1 MKKGL
6 LAVVTIL
13 ACALVG
19 AGIATAAE
27 ISTSG
32 TIEFKISGT
41 SEEGEPSGAFA
52 NGDVNV
58 IYGVTITSGAF
69 EAYIAPE
76 ADLTGTVTEAGDGN
90 STNVLTYDDVY
101 ISYKGEMA
109 TLTMKPF
116 GVDYGLYDLYAYG
129 EDGAIDGGP
138 NIPSEPGI
146 KVEVPFEPLTL
157 TAVVNSSTTGDNE
170 VLYNYALDL
179 GYTADSLTFGI
190 MANSTP
196 VEDATW
202 YGTSYGVKVSYEM
215 APMTFT
221 VEYGTFSPSTEGYE
235 SGSGYYAEFSY
246 ETDETGTFTL
256 SYTGADKYFNVAGDT
271 GVADHAYAKIYGEW
285 SYPMMEDTTLT
296 LSVTNEDTGL
306 AGAKAETSYEGK
318 LEKTL
323 AENVTLTLDITGG
336 GEPSVTTYE
345 AKIGVSF

>member
-13 ACALVG
+13 ACALIG

-32 TIEFKISGT
+32 TVEFKISG
-41 SEEGEPSGAFA
+41 GSGAGASFA

-69 EAYIAPE
+69 EAYIAPK
-76 ADLTGTVTEAGDGN
+76 ADLTGTVTDGDN

-101 ISYKGEMA
+101 IKYAGEMA
-109 TLTMKPF
+109 TLTMYPF
-116 GVDYGLYDLYAYG
+116 GVDYGLYDLYAA
-129 EDGAIDGGP
+129 EPDGAP
-138 NIPSEPGI
+138 NIPSKPGI
-146 KVEVPFEPLTL
+146 KAEVPFEPLTL
-157 TAVVNSSTTGDNE
+157 TAVVNSSADGD
-170 VLYNYALDL
+170 VLYNYGLGLD
-179 GYTADSLTFGI
+179 YTADSLTFGI

-196 VEDATW
+196 VEDETW

-221 VEYGTFSPSTEGYE
+221 VEYGSFSPSAAGKEA
-235 SGSGYYAEFSY
+235 GSGYYAEFSY
-246 ETDETGTFTL
+246 ETDETGTFKL
-256 SYTGADKYFNVAGDT
+256 SYTGADAKFNGAGT
-271 GVADHAYAKIYGEW
+271 PTPAAYSKIYGEW
-285 SYPMMEDTTLT
+285 VYPVTENTNLT
-296 LSVTNEDTGL
+296 LSAWSEDTGDGT
-306 AGAKAETSYEGK
+306 GAATSYEATT
-318 LEKTL
+318 ETTL